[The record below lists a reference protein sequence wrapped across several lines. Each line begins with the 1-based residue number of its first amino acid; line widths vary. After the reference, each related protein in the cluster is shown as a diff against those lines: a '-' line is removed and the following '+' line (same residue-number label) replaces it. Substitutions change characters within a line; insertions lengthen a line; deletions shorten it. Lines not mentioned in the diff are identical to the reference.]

1 MEVTDSDLLGY
12 AAAILVLATFCIRSM
27 NALRWVAIASNL
39 TFIAYACSA
48 RLAPVLLL
56 HALLLPINVIRLL
69 QQSRRAE
76 SLQRDASPEIS

>member
-12 AAAILVLATFCIRSM
+12 AAAILVLATFCMQSM

-48 RLAPVLLL
+48 KLAPVLLL
-56 HALLLPINVIRLL
+56 HALLLPINVIRLF
-69 QQSRRAE
+69 QQSRRGA
-76 SLQRDASPEIS
+76 SLQRDASPEIP